1 MTSWP
6 IHKYPFY
13 CIKRVWIDQN
23 KKGYGSTKTSLTV
36 HVVYDAFSDGTL
48 VNLKW
53 MDGYK
58 SLPSCLEGCIE
69 FDSFRCGSLLSQ
81 GLLMKIF
88 YKSPLIFL

>member
-1 MTSWP
+1 MILHQILIFDLTKSDLE
-6 IHKYPFY
+6 K
-13 CIKRVWIDQN
+13 IKN
-23 KKGYGSTKTSLTV
+23 KTSLTV

-58 SLPSCLEGCIE
+58 SLPRCLEGCIA

-81 GLLMKIF
+81 GLLIKIF
-88 YKSPLIFL
+88 YKSPLIFF